1 MYLNRERITI
11 MHVYSHTKKVITVFF
26 TSLFFLFS
34 CTTILLAK
42 KQKRE
47 CPKEYIKKALAVFSA
62 KKGKTIVEIGSMRDP
77 VPHPVDNGFCKNCIQ
92 GHSTMWW
99 ALTGMDVYSVDIN
112 PENTNIVN
120 TICKNFKH
128 VHAIT
133 QDGIA
138 FLKEFKQ
145 PIDLLF
151 LDAWD
156 ADEGTPFAEKH
167 LEAYMAAKPNLH
179 SQSLI
184 LIDDT
189 DLKDCGKGRL
199 VIPQAIQ
206 DGYKVIFT
214 GRQTLLAQ

>member
-1 MYLNRERITI
+1 MHSRII
-11 MHVYSHTKKVITVFF
+11 KLIALVFVP
-26 TSLFFLFS
+26 LFLQFS
-34 CTTILLAK
+34 CTTPLLAK
-42 KQKRE
+42 KPKRE
-47 CPKEYIKKALAVFSA
+47 HPKEYIKKALDIFKAR
-62 KKGKTIVEIGSMRDP
+62 KGKTIVEIGSMRDP
-77 VPHPVDNGFCKNCIQ
+77 VPHPVDNGSCKNCIQ

-99 ALTGMDVYSVDIN
+99 ALTGMDVYTVDIN

-179 SQSLI
+179 NQSLI